1 MPEMIEVQIDSVRV
15 HLMTPQRLVVLKQ
28 IGSERYL
35 PIWVGPYEAE
45 AITVALQE
53 VEMIRPLTHDLL
65 KNVFGAFNA
74 RIKRIEIVKLQ
85 NEIFY
90 GSIVAEVDGREVNVD
105 SRPSDAIALSVR
117 AHVPILVHHSVM
129 DEAGMIL
136 VPYSGYSY
144 DGMFVLA
151 DALIE
156 VHPAPVLT
164 LPQTAPSAADESP
177 AGKCLRFPVG
187 TPLTEM
193 ERDTILA
200 TLDTDFPDELK
211 KTIASVPYAAA
222 GKMGLQFR
230 RRFWEEDDGI
240 FGGTSRRTSLV
251 WTWLMRSL

>member
-129 DEAGMIL
+129 EEAGITPEQD
-136 VPYSGYSY
+136 VS
-144 DGMFVLA
+144 
-151 DALIE
+151 E
-156 VHPAPVLT
+156 E
-164 LPQTAPSAADESP
+164 AADTEKAEP
-177 AGKCLRFPVG
+177 
-187 TPLTEM
+187 TPLSEEGTERLSVF
-193 ERDTILA
+193 E
-200 TLDTDFPDELK
+200 DFLEKLEFDKSDDEDKPDDETPSGPDKPK
-211 KTIASVPYAAA
+211 K
-222 GKMGLQFR
+222 KK
-230 RRFWEEDDGI
+230 
-240 FGGTSRRTSLV
+240 
-251 WTWLMRSL
+251 

>member
-90 GSIVAEVDGREVNVD
+90 GNIVAEVDGREVNVD

-117 AHVPILVHHSVM
+117 AHVPILVHFSVM
-129 DEAGMIL
+129 DEAGII
-136 VPYSGYSY
+136 PEQ
-144 DGMFVLA
+144 D
-151 DALIE
+151 IPE
-156 VHPAPVLT
+156 EEE
-164 LPQTAPSAADESP
+164 LPQKAEP
-177 AGKCLRFPVG
+177 
-187 TPLTEM
+187 TPLSEEGTERLSVF
-193 ERDTILA
+193 E
-200 TLDTDFPDELK
+200 DFLEKLEFDKPDDKDKSED
-211 KTIASVPYAAA
+211 
-222 GKMGLQFR
+222 
-230 RRFWEEDDGI
+230 EDDPSG
-240 FGGTSRRTSLV
+240 SDKPKKPKKK
-251 WTWLMRSL
+251 

>member
-90 GSIVAEVDGREVNVD
+90 GNIVAEVDGREVNVD

-117 AHVPILVHHSVM
+117 AHVPILVHFSVM
-129 DEAGMIL
+129 DEAGIIPEQDIPEEEEL
-136 VPYSGYSY
+136 SQK
-144 DGMFVLA
+144 A
-151 DALIE
+151 E
-156 VHPAPVLT
+156 PAPL
-164 LPQTAPSAADESP
+164 SEE
-177 AGKCLRFPVG
+177 G
-187 TPLTEM
+187 T
-193 ERDTILA
+193 ERLSVFE
-200 TLDTDFPDELK
+200 DFLEKLEFDKPDDK
-211 KTIASVPYAAA
+211 DKSDD
-222 GKMGLQFR
+222 
-230 RRFWEEDDGI
+230 EDDSSG
-240 FGGTSRRTSLV
+240 SDKPKKPKKK
-251 WTWLMRSL
+251 

>member
-74 RIKRIEIVKLQ
+74 RIKRIEIIKLQ

-90 GSIVAEVDGREVNVD
+90 GSIVAEVDGKEVNVD

-129 DEAGMIL
+129 DEAGIIPEQDIPEEQET
-136 VPYSGYSY
+136 V
-144 DGMFVLA
+144 
-151 DALIE
+151 E
-156 VHPAPVLT
+156 KTEPAPLSKEGTERLSVFEDFLEK
-164 LPQTAPSAADESP
+164 LEFDKSEDED
-177 AGKCLRFPVG
+177 K
-187 TPLTEM
+187 
-193 ERDTILA
+193 
-200 TLDTDFPDELK
+200 PDNEESSDKPDKPDKPKRPK
-211 KTIASVPYAAA
+211 K
-222 GKMGLQFR
+222 K
-230 RRFWEEDDGI
+230 
-240 FGGTSRRTSLV
+240 
-251 WTWLMRSL
+251 

>member
-74 RIKRIEIVKLQ
+74 RLKRIEIVKLQ

-90 GSIVAEVDGREVNVD
+90 GNIVAEVDGREINVD

-129 DEAGMIL
+129 DEAGI
-136 VPYSGYSY
+136 VPEQ
-144 DGMFVLA
+144 D
-151 DALIE
+151 IPE
-156 VHPAPVLT
+156 EEE
-164 LPQTAPSAADESP
+164 TAQKTEP
-177 AGKCLRFPVG
+177 
-187 TPLTEM
+187 TPLSE
-193 ERDTILA
+193 ESSQRLSVFE
-200 TLDTDFPDELK
+200 DFLEKLEFDKPEDQDK
-211 KTIASVPYAAA
+211 S
-222 GKMGLQFR
+222 
-230 RRFWEEDDGI
+230 EDDDD
-240 FGGTSRRTSLV
+240 SSDQPKKPKKK
-251 WTWLMRSL
+251 